1 MSKNEKQIDFSA
13 FLASMAHDMKN
24 SLGILLHSLDDVVN
38 GCAADT
44 CPCKSHISKIQYE
57 ASRVNHNLI
66 QLLTLYKMDN
76 DHFGLNISH
85 YHVIDVLEETILQN
99 KHLLESKGIDVT
111 IECPD
116 DLTWFFDRDLIAGV
130 VNNVLNN
137 SYRYAKDKII
147 IRADENNGYFELII
161 EDNGVGY
168 PEEILNKSLDTSR
181 GVNFTTGSTGLG
193 LYFAKM
199 VAQLHKNKGKEG
211 IVGISKGTTYGGSC
225 FTISLP

>member
-1 MSKNEKQIDFSA
+1 MANNKTQIDFSA

-24 SLGILLHSLDDVVN
+24 SLGILLHSLDDVVTD
-38 GCAADT
+38 CVADQ
-44 CPCKSHISKIQYE
+44 CPCKNHLSKIQYE

-76 DHFGLNISH
+76 DQFGLNISH

-99 KHLLESKGIDVT
+99 KHLLESRGIEVT
-111 IECPD
+111 IECD
-116 DLTWFFDRDLIAGV
+116 VDLTWFFDRDLIAGV

-137 SYRYAKDKII
+137 SYRYAKDKIT
-147 IRADENNGYFELII
+147 IRADENNGFFELVI
-161 EDNGVGY
+161 EDNGEGY
-168 PEEILNKSLDTSR
+168 PKEILNKGLDTSR
-181 GVNFTTGSTGLG
+181 GVNFSTGSTGLG

-199 VAQLHKNKGKEG
+199 VAQLHKNKGK
-211 IVGISKGTTYGGSC
+211 VGKVAISNGSTHGGGC